1 MKSHCFIL
9 VSQLTAAVFSS
20 GAFEVEYITMGI
32 AISQC
37 HLSLELIRHCTL
49 IYWQNPRYPDEEASL
64 LNWIKVVS
72 PSFIAGAYG
81 EPYCCTV
88 SVITRRNERHSSNL
102 LGQGRPLHPSDM
114 NIYEVLFHAEHSYR
128 HQRHRGDRGISGS
141 LCITET

>member
-37 HLSLELIRHCTL
+37 HLSLELIRQYTL

-72 PSFIAGAYG
+72 PSFIVGAYR
-81 EPYCCTV
+81 EPYCCMV
-88 SVITRRNERHSSNL
+88 SVIARWDERHSSNL

-114 NIYEVLFHAEHSYR
+114 NIYEVLVPCWA
-128 HQRHRGDRGISGS
+128 QLQAPRHRSDGGTSGS